1 MRQEASLPPCHS
13 TPAKKAQCSWS
24 SAQRWEYQTLR
35 QNNIPVDGWKFIVG
49 TNKEIPPQLR
59 WNTEEIFTVLWFMA
73 F

>member
-1 MRQEASLPPCHS
+1 MQLE
-13 TPAKKAQCSWS
+13 
-24 SAQRWEYQTLR
+24 QRTKMKVPDTETE
-35 QNNIPVDGWKFIVG
+35 NNIPVDGWKFIVG